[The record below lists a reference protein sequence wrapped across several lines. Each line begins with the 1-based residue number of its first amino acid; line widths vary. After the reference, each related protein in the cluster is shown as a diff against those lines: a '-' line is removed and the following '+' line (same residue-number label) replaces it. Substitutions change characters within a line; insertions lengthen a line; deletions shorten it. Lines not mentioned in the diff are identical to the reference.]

1 MKISFVDN
9 NFQYAKCYITRNY
22 TELAKQILAG
32 NYELDY
38 EKREDDFLCG
48 YKIQKNE
55 PLSSLY
61 EDNYYSV
68 RFYFANVDTLHQ
80 EKQETMMEAMMQH
93 LLIEIEERKGYYNLR
108 IPTHIVDLLKAYNK
122 LPERGIFCGGT
133 VEQYIAN
140 KEVPDNIKQGVK
152 VFWANT
158 QYVEKHKDLMLSMTY
173 CSFETYQ
180 GQYHISHVTE
190 NKAGKIYENW
200 IRNSLLE
207 NSQDLVVVAE
217 YNGIPIGFVTVAE
230 DDFALEGVLSA
241 VSEEYR
247 QYGAYKAMISYIVN
261 SAYERGK
268 SFITSTQFDNF
279 IVQGVWNSLGL
290 KPFYS
295 IYNIHI
301 DKRDK

>member
-22 TELAKQILAG
+22 TELAKRILAG

-173 CSFETYQ
+173 RSFETYQ

>member
-22 TELAKQILAG
+22 TELTKQILAG

-173 CSFETYQ
+173 RSFETYQ

>member
-22 TELAKQILAG
+22 TELAKRILAG

-173 CSFETYQ
+173 RSFETYQ

-290 KPFYS
+290 KTFYS
-295 IYNIHI
+295 IYNILI

>member
-173 CSFETYQ
+173 RSFETYQ